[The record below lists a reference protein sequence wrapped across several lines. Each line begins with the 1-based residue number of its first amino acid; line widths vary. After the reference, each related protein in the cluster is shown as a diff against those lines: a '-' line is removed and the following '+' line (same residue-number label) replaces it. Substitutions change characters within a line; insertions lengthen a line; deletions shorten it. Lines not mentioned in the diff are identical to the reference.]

1 MTEKLTVLETT
12 LEAMLA
18 EDETISARSVV
29 RRLNGLLKHASDV
42 TRNEKRRTLVEG
54 YAKRQDEIRAA
65 IERTSKTSR
74 IKLQQQLALKNQEI
88 ERLRSERE
96 LLIASHRAM
105 ILAVAEN
112 GGFSAWKRFFHPY
125 QATLDLLSSMQAVPK
140 GKQLD
145 LGR

>member
-54 YAKRQDEIRAA
+54 YAKRQNEIRAA
-65 IERTSKTSR
+65 IERTCKTSR

-125 QATLDLLSSMQAVPK
+125 QATLELLSSMQAVPK